1 MLKLISINLFWGFKN
16 MKSDTINQNYPLN
29 HLKLLS
35 KLSPHLLD
43 DFRNYI
49 NFKEYSPKTT
59 IVTEGDTERIMYFI
73 INGELSI
80 QRSGLDL
87 GIMHEGQHFGELCL
101 VSGKPRAA
109 TIISNSEVIL
119 AELNL
124 QGYEKMI
131 SEESDLAIQFT
142 QAIVSALSGQLLDMT
157 DSFSLLLKQRSHPR
171 RLQVNVKIN
180 GENKSV
186 RTGAFIEDLL
196 PSEDK
201 GSVVVSALMNNK
213 AVPLHTQLFSDAT
226 LSSLTTSH
234 WEGERIYRR
243 STTFLLFAAAAE
255 LYPDLKI
262 SLGANVGHA
271 QWIFING
278 KDGLDY
284 ADIANKLT
292 DKMNELI
299 KNKIP
304 FNQELWTLEEAI
316 SYFTDQKS
324 LDIVDII
331 KTWHESMVN
340 IINCGSIYTVNFEP
354 LVTHAG
360 IIKEFNL
367 QTFDSGIILIAGKS
381 KNGDTAISSPYIK
394 LMKNNDLWL
403 KSLGVCTVG
412 RFNKACISGKVSE
425 TIQVAEGFHEK
436 NISQIADMII
446 NDSRK
451 PKIICISGPSSSGKT
466 TFIKRLNVQLM
477 VNGLKPLTISLDDY
491 YVDREKTVKDENGE
505 YDFEALEALDL
516 ENLRDHMVRLL
527 NGESVKTAFYNFPE
541 GKSYPNGGKEFKLDE
556 NSVLLLEGIHG
567 LNPNLLGQAVEHD
580 KIFKI
585 FIQPMASLAF
595 DNLSRINPSD
605 VRLLRRII
613 RDRRHRGL
621 TPQDNIMRW
630 PSVRNGE
637 QKHIFP
643 YIGLADAVFDT
654 SLIYEIAVLKVY
666 AERYLLEVPPDH
678 PAYTTAFR
686 LRNLIKLFVSI
697 YPDHVPPT
705 SLIREFIGGSGFEY

>member
-1 MLKLISINLFWGFKN
+1 M
-16 MKSDTINQNYPLN
+16 TNQNYPLN

-35 KLSPHLLD
+35 KLTPHLLD

-49 NFKEYSPKTT
+49 NFHQYSPNTT
-59 IVTEGDTERIMYFI
+59 IVLEGDTERKMFFI
-73 INGELSI
+73 IKGELSI
-80 QRSGLDL
+80 KRSGLDL

-101 VSGKPRAA
+101 VSGRPRAA
-109 TIISNSEVIL
+109 TIISSTEVIL

-124 QGYEKMI
+124 ENYERMI
-131 SEESDLAIQFT
+131 SDESDLAIQFT
-142 QAIVSALSGQLLDMT
+142 QAIVSALSGQLLEMT
-157 DSFSLLLKQRSHPR
+157 DNFSLLLKQRSHPR
-171 RLQVNVKIN
+171 RVQVNVNIH
-180 GENKSV
+180 GEEKSV
-186 RTGAFIEDLL
+186 RTGSFIEDLL
-196 PSEDK
+196 PQEHK
-201 GSVVVSALMNNK
+201 GDIVVSALMNNK
-213 AVPLHTQLFSDAT
+213 AVPLHTQLFSDAL
-226 LSSLTTSH
+226 LSPLTTSH

-243 STTFLLFAAAAE
+243 SSTFLLFAAASE
-255 LYPDLKI
+255 LFPDLHI
-262 SLGANVGHA
+262 SLGATVGHA

-278 KDGLDY
+278 KDGLDFTQ
-284 ADIANKLT
+284 IANKLT
-292 DKMNELI
+292 EKMNEFI
-299 KNKIP
+299 SKKIP

-316 SYFTDQKS
+316 SYFTEQKA
-324 LDIVDII
+324 LDLVDII

-360 IIKEFNL
+360 IIKDFKIKP
-367 QTFDSGIILIAGKS
+367 FDSGVILIAGKS
-381 KNGDTAISSPYIK
+381 ENGDTSESSPYIK

-412 RFNKACISGKVSE
+412 RFNKACINGKVSE

-436 NISQIADMII
+436 KISQIADMII
-446 NDSRK
+446 NDPRK

-477 VNGLKPLTISLDDY
+477 VNGLNPLTISLDDY
-491 YVDREKTVKDENGE
+491 YVDREKTIKDENGE
-505 YDFEALEALDL
+505 FDFEALEALDL
-516 ENLRDHMVRLL
+516 DNLRDHMNRLL
-527 NGESVKTAFYNFPE
+527 SGECVKTAFYNFAE
-541 GKSYPNGGKEFKLDE
+541 GKSYPNGGKEFKLNE

-567 LNPNLLGQAVEHD
+567 LNPNLLGESVDHD

-595 DNLSRINPSD
+595 DHLSRINPSD

-637 QKHIFP
+637 KKHIFP

-686 LRNLIKLFVSI
+686 LRNLIKLFVAI